1 MAPNYTPP
9 PIVVLMPSHERSE
22 GAPDSLLALTNSSY
36 VDLGLFRKQPQ
47 TTDEIDETEEINT
60 SYCRLGFIQQI

>member
-9 PIVVLMPSHERSE
+9 PIVVLVPSHERSE

-36 VDLGLFRKQPQ
+36 ADLGLFRKQPQ

-60 SYCRLGFIQQI
+60 SY